1 MRVLLVH
8 DYAAPLGG
16 AEHMNRTLADGLRRR
31 GHEVRLFTSTAEF
44 ERTPLAAR
52 PDYQCRGTTSR
63 WRTLLQSANPW
74 APAALRRAIGD
85 FRPDVV
91 HVKMFLTQL
100 SPLIL
105 PVLRDVP
112 SLYHA
117 VWYRAVCPTGS
128 KLLPTG
134 TACASPAGTVC
145 LTSGCVPVRDWV
157 PLMGQLRLLRRWRSA
172 FRAIIANSRHTAA
185 VLAQGGLSPATVVPN
200 GVPDPG
206 AGSATSRTRLAGQ
219 PAAVFVGRLVRE
231 KGLDTLLT
239 AFSLVRARHA
249 DAVLDI
255 VGDGPARPQ
264 VEASIRALGLTSAV
278 RLHGQLPHG
287 RAAAVASA
295 AWVQVVPSRWAEPFG
310 IVAVEAMMRGTAV
323 IASDSGGLAD
333 VVRDGVTGL
342 HVPPGDVSAL
352 AAALDALFAD
362 RDRAERF
369 GAAGRDV
376 AVREYSEDVHVE
388 RILDVYR
395 RIADQPRRGAAA

>member
-16 AEHMNRTLADGLRRR
+16 AEQMNRTLADGLRRR

-44 ERTPLAAR
+44 ERTPLAEH
-52 PDYQCRGTTSR
+52 PDYQCHGTTSR

-74 APAALRRAIGD
+74 APGALRRAIGD

-134 TACASPAGTVC
+134 AACASPAGAIC
-145 LTSGCVPVRDWV
+145 LTSGCVPVRDWA
-157 PLMGQLRLLRRWRSA
+157 PLMGQLRLLRRWRTV

-185 VLAQGGLSPATVVPN
+185 VLAQGGFPPATVVPN

-206 AGSATSRTRLAGQ
+206 AGNATPRTRLAER
-219 PAAVFVGRLVRE
+219 PTAVFVGRLVRE

-239 AFSLVRARHA
+239 AFATVHARRPEA
-249 DAVLDI
+249 RLDI
-255 VGDGPARPQ
+255 VGDGPARSQ

-278 RLHGQLPHG
+278 RLHGQLPHEQ
-287 RAAAVASA
+287 ANAVACA
-295 AWVQVVPSRWAEPFG
+295 AWVQVVPSLWAEPFG

-342 HVPPGDVSAL
+342 HVPPGDASAL

-362 RDRAERF
+362 RVHAERF
-369 GAAGRDV
+369 GAAGREV
-376 AVREYSEDVHVE
+376 ALREYSEDVYEE

-395 RIADQPRRGAAA
+395 RIADQPLRGAAA